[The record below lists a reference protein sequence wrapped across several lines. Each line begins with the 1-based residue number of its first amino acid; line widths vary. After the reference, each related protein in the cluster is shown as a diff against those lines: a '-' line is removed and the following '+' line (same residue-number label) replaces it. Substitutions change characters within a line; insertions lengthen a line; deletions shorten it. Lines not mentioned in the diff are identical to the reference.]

1 MNTHTSQLTPVDD
14 ALQYLLEQASC
25 AQAIEYIPLS
35 DATGRALAEDQIST
49 IDVPPWDNSAMD
61 GYAVRFADLEKQQP
75 LRISQRIPASAVG
88 TSLVPGTAARIFTG
102 APIPAGADTVIM
114 QEQCS
119 IGEERVSFEAID
131 QVKKDQN
138 IRVRGDDLSVGQ
150 RVLQAGVRLGAPEL
164 GLLASVGID
173 RVPVYR
179 KLKVAILSTG
189 DELVEPGKEVGS
201 GKIYN
206 SNRYSLT
213 ALIRAL
219 NMEPLSFG
227 IVEDSRQATEKAFRQ
242 AASQAD
248 LIISS
253 GGVSVGEEDHVKAVI
268 EQTGFLHLWRLAIKP
283 GKPFAYG
290 EFCDTPIL
298 ALPGNPSA
306 VLITFLILA
315 KPYMLK
321 MQGLT
326 PTSIAPAIAEADFDL
341 PQKSIRR
348 RYLYARLDYAAPDA
362 ALELPKLQIYTNQ
375 SSGILSSASWAEGVA
390 VVEVDQVISKGDRVR
405 FYSFQSL
412 LG

>member
-1 MNTHTSQLTPVDD
+1 MNTPTSQLTPVDD
-14 ALQYLLEQASC
+14 ALKYLLKQVSC
-25 AQAIEYIPLS
+25 TQKIEYISLS
-35 DATGRALAEDQIST
+35 DATGRVLAKDQVST

-61 GYAVRFADLEKQQP
+61 GYAVCFSDLQKQP
-75 LRISQRIPASAVG
+75 SFRISQRIPAGTVG
-88 TSLVPGTAARIFTG
+88 AALEPGTAARIFTG
-102 APIPAGADTVIM
+102 APVPTGADAVIM

-119 IGEERVSFEAID
+119 IEAGRVSFLVLD
-131 QVKKDQN
+131 QAEKDQN
-138 IRVRGDDLSVGQ
+138 IRVRGDDLSIGQ
-150 RVLQAGVRLGAPEL
+150 VVLLAGVRLGASEL

-173 RVPVYR
+173 KVPVYR
-179 KLKVAILSTG
+179 KLKVAMLSTG
-189 DELVEPGKEVGS
+189 DELVEPGREVGL

-219 NMEPLSFG
+219 NMEPLPFG

-268 EQTGFLHLWRLAIKP
+268 EQSGFLHLWKLAIKP

-290 EFCDTPIL
+290 EFSDTPIL

-321 MQGLT
+321 MQGMT
-326 PTSIAPAIAEADFDL
+326 QTSINPAIAEADFDL
-341 PQKSIRR
+341 PRKSIRR
-348 RYLYARLDYAAPDA
+348 RYLYARLDCTAPDTT
-362 ALELPKLQIYTNQ
+362 LELPKVQIYPNQ
-375 SSGILSSASWAEGVA
+375 SSGILSGASWAEGVA
-390 VVEVDQVISKGDRVR
+390 EVEVDQVIAKGDRIK
-405 FYSFQSL
+405 FFSFQSL